1 MTMFVYSYEVY
12 EMLIAAYK
20 WKIQA
25 DAMLAR
31 VSGSLLSQD
40 DLRDFNKRGET
51 LVVMGEGLG
60 VATVT
65 ENIITTQSIGSSS
78 SSALVPSATVT
89 SSSSSSSSS
98 SSAVPPDEAAQ
109 AADVVVMKIE
119 QGGEGEEE
127 TKEEV
132 AAITSNEKSYTI
144 NDQGFTA
151 SLMRLKTDYRD
162 SKAWLTRLNERT
174 GQVSSSATT
183 SLDALLL
190 EADQLAVDLTEHT
203 EPVQQVTKCYCFCRL
218 GYHGE
223 MIGCDQCSEW

>member
-1 MTMFVYSYEVY
+1 
-12 EMLIAAYK
+12 MLIAAYT

-31 VSGSLLSQD
+31 VSGSLLGQD
-40 DLRDFNKRGET
+40 DLREFNKRGET

-65 ENIITTQSIGSSS
+65 ENITVIQSSSITSSS
-78 SSALVPSATVT
+78 SSALIPVSLL
-89 SSSSSSSSS
+89 SSSS
-98 SSAVPPDEAAQ
+98 SSAPPPEES
-109 AADVVVMKIE
+109 VVVVEGADIAVMKAE
-119 QGGEGEEE
+119 QGGGEEE
-127 TKEEV
+127 TKVET
-132 AAITSNEKSYTI
+132 AAVTREKSYTI

-174 GQVSSSATT
+174 EQVSSSATT
-183 SLDALLL
+183 SLDLLL
-190 EADQLAVDLTEHT
+190 SEADKLAVDLTEHT